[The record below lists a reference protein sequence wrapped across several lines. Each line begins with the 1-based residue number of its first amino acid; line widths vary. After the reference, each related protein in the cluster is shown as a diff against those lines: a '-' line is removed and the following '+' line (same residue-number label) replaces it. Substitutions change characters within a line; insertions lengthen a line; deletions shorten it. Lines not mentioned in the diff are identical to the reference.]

1 MYTSTQIQRRRERE
15 RNTKKSKR
23 LFAIDERMHNG
34 RNEYMCDSI
43 LSPTFDPRQIRS
55 TISTRTNRQT
65 KQKKCTHSLST
76 AVHRPKLWRRRRS
89 RKEKTRKKSETHL
102 LVHLYSNNRHWTL
115 LRTAADRNR

>member
-15 RNTKKSKR
+15 RNTKNSKR

-65 KQKKCTHSLST
+65 KQKIHTFTEHCCAPTKTL
-76 AVHRPKLWRRRRS
+76 
-89 RKEKTRKKSETHL
+89 EKKKK
-102 LVHLYSNNRHWTL
+102 
-115 LRTAADRNR
+115 